1 MNSQRSHK
9 TEKAHQHTYDVDT
22 NQYYLEVDPDLT
34 KDVDLEIPR
43 ASARASARTQNS
55 MSSKSRKTTKS
66 KASNPD
72 PENIVRSRGR
82 PIKPHETEPFLA
94 INNLPPEK
102 TFLSEKTTHT
112 PSLAASRASARK
124 SQAHQPV
131 NPLGRFS
138 HGERP
143 FSGHR
148 SPNRGDRPLSGHQ
161 SPGNRPLSG
170 HRSPGNRPLS
180 GHRSPGNSSSAGI
193 GSPHFEDPHHTV
205 AQQKTETSQCDPCS
219 PNNLDLDIKNETHDQ
234 DINKANFKIEEHQ
247 DIPIS
252 QKVDQDIVIKEEVLK
267 NFTETSSVH
276 NNLDLSDQRTRPNT
290 ADVRLTNG
298 VISPLYKAPSRPSTA
313 SGHSNVKVNE
323 KVRKSPSACTSNEPH
338 ISEKPLS
345 GSKSNRSLSAPQRPR
360 PSARGQGS
368 GQRSRPSTGSR
379 HGSRF
384 VGLGFRSVLSRT
396 GRITPANTPYLS
408 PNKAVRQANHHIRSP
423 FKHSVDKPDMQPDG
437 RQTPSMGMKE
447 RTALAAFH
455 IHKMLGVAGERDAH
469 KTPGLLRKGK
479 LKPLYPVNASG
490 PNIQQCRGIIS
501 EARSYQPSPSRT
513 LQRRLQLIGQIP
525 NVHEYLYDRPGT
537 IESVHQTSVA
547 SSIDDNYDN
556 NLNSDRNLPDEIIYA
571 ENPMAEPPTPQN
583 TFLQGRSQEPTY
595 IHEGTTLE
603 TIADYGTDETPR
615 MFATETGKTK
625 SDLLISDKVQ
635 QELHITESS
644 DSLKHSTEVLG
655 RNDTTGKGQEINTSD
670 GKNRLGS
677 PSKSVRFAEANAK
690 QDANAQNS
698 KEMKEIVNE
707 NIAKQD
713 KTGDDTEKNDVGV
726 EKKNK
731 KNSNQS
737 CQDDAIDELYK
748 KDQDDDDGD
757 EKERDNRNNETNKSN
772 NSGNGGG
779 NQPRTDSCKGTDNKS
794 SGKKEGSNNDS
805 DSHKMQGASNLN
817 ERTVSPSLNG
827 VVTADDARR
836 TKQKSE
842 GAKPKVNHESTKG
855 SVGPGSVKGQRSG
868 LADGKR
874 PEKIRR
880 PASAPG
886 QRLANGQRSGSENG
900 QKPGSTNGQRPGSA
914 NGQRPAPA
922 NGQRPGSA
930 NGQRPGSA
938 NGQRP
943 ALAKGYRPPSA
954 GKERCARFDR
964 SKASK
969 AHTQTLEV
977 STVLHGS
984 SVSTSLR
991 PESPKCGRSRSASP
1005 HNRRSSRA
1013 KDLNNMMSMDFFSYG
1028 PKFAGHE
1035 DVEEEFYTREHKTKV
1050 KFMLDGEE
1058 EVMETIFIDNNDGDI
1073 DLKPGHVI
1081 DFDTLETELALMRRD
1096 IKTSLKEA
1104 EETNADSVNEPV
1116 DESNDN
1122 DKTGEPEIPT
1132 EQVSSEPVA
1141 SVRDDYSY
1149 LLENYRQRCMDRSE
1163 SFGEFSARLITP
1175 SHTVGSLK
1183 TRNLSTQD
1191 HSDAQDRGSDIVNNK
1206 SGGSVTTLTTDSGR
1220 GSTENLSEM
1229 TQTASSTLTDIPR
1242 MDFGES
1248 TSDLGLD
1255 TARSDLTQGD
1265 NFDGGDD
1272 GKKNL
1277 LELVCDQLA
1286 PIEKIQKAKDRKEI
1300 LKKIMRSHRAP
1311 RPEDTANLK
1320 VVATTKSL
1328 AKNKHGS
1335 SGTVVESPPFP
1346 PLCFQ
1351 INARPPAGY
1360 LYYFAYGPD
1369 MNPDRLSSYLGHDV
1383 TSRYW
1388 GLLMGFNLVFNKRG
1402 TSVEAGGFANLE
1414 FNPVR
1419 SVEGCLYKI
1428 TSDDLRILDSRVGY
1442 PQHYEHVMLP
1452 VWMSNSKEPDS
1463 MGVAQY
1469 CVPALMYIAQQ
1480 NWTETDQT
1488 LPCDYALSQL
1498 LKSSDM
1504 LTPAYR
1510 ESLVTKTTQQPIAV
1524 A

>member
-82 PIKPHETEPFLA
+82 PIKPHETEP
-94 INNLPPEK
+94 
-102 TFLSEKTTHT
+102 
-112 PSLAASRASARK
+112 
-124 SQAHQPV
+124 
-131 NPLGRFS
+131 
-138 HGERP
+138 
-143 FSGHR
+143 
-148 SPNRGDRPLSGHQ
+148 
-161 SPGNRPLSG
+161 
-170 HRSPGNRPLS
+170 
-180 GHRSPGNSSSAGI
+180 SSAGI

-447 RTALAAFH
+447 
-455 IHKMLGVAGERDAH
+455 
-469 KTPGLLRKGK
+469 
-479 LKPLYPVNASG
+479 
-490 PNIQQCRGIIS
+490 Q
-501 EARSYQPSPSRT
+501 ARSYQPSPSRT

-625 SDLLISDKVQ
+625 SDLLISDK

-1311 RPEDTANLK
+1311 
-1320 VVATTKSL
+1320 
-1328 AKNKHGS
+1328 